1 MNDLSK
7 MRLGVL
13 KELKNMR
20 IFLDNMERN
29 VKSRNPLA
37 IQRAYTFL
45 KALTYHMEEG
55 DLTPNNIAYN
65 MELSIALQDLENG
78 D

>member
-1 MNDLSK
+1 
-7 MRLGVL
+7 
-13 KELKNMR
+13 MR